1 MNAGGQFIVVINKRE
16 IANDLLDRRASIYSD
31 RPPNIVG
38 SEIMAGGLLFG
49 FSRYSDTYVMTLI
62 VGPDFTLTG
71 LIAGEECER
80 ARTRP

>member
-1 MNAGGQFIVVINKRE
+1 MNAGGQSIVVINKRE

-49 FSRYSDTYVMTLI
+49 FTRYSDTYAMTRS
-62 VGPDFTLTG
+62 VGPDSTLTR
-71 LIAGEECER
+71 LIAGEGCER
-80 ARTRP
+80 ERTRP